1 MGRTR
6 FSGPIKSTG
15 GFEVGAAADG
25 MTAETNTEVIDSSG
39 NIYGVTS
46 SELAFLDQSVNSA
59 LMSPGTGLSTAT
71 GFVYKMGI
79 ERSGNIIVTRIY
91 MDLTGLNSGGAIGD
105 IIGKD
110 GGTANCHF
118 GQVTAANNGTIY
130 AGFVDV
136 GEAPAGGDPDIDF
149 YSGDEAT
156 GAENAAVSGLTNST
170 QLTDSGDLA
179 VGTRVNFTG
188 LPTANQYL
196 YMVVGT
202 QTVGDYTAG
211 MIIVTLIGVDL
222 S

>member
-39 NIYGVTS
+39 NIYSVTS

-91 MDLTGLNSGGAIGD
+91 MDLTGLNSGGVAGD

-202 QTVGDYTAG
+202 QTDANYTAG